1 MPKQLK
7 LVAAGVIAVMLA
19 IPTGAF
25 LYIHFVEPKAPARL
39 SLSTDPS
46 PDGSATSGTAAA
58 AGGLS
63 GTWKATP
70 ASQVGYRVNE
80 VLFGQVNVAVGRTSD
95 VSGTLTIGAGA
106 VTAADL
112 TVDMTTMTSDKPKR
126 DEQFRGRIMNTAAY
140 PTAAFR
146 LTKPVPLASVPGD
159 QSPVPERATGQL
171 TLRGVTRTVTVD
183 LKAQRNGGRIEVNG
197 AIPIAFADWGIPNP
211 TFGPVSTEDHGL
223 LELLIVAE
231 RAR

>member
-1 MPKQLK
+1 DRGARLLRRRRAGRGPPEGSPALSRVGVVERQPWKPSTPARIAGNEVIWAAAPRALTARLQGSPRPGAEHRVSHAQRYSARHHEGRYVPKQLK

-39 SLSTDPS
+39 SLSTDTT
-46 PDGSATSGTAAA
+46 DGSATSATAAA

-112 TVDMTTMTSDKPKR
+112 TVD
-126 DEQFRGRIMNTAAY
+126 
-140 PTAAFR
+140 
-146 LTKPVPLASVPGD
+146 
-159 QSPVPERATGQL
+159 
-171 TLRGVTRTVTVD
+171 
-183 LKAQRNGGRIEVNG
+183 
-197 AIPIAFADWGIPNP
+197 
-211 TFGPVSTEDHGL
+211 
-223 LELLIVAE
+223 
-231 RAR
+231 

>member
-1 MPKQLK
+1 K

-39 SLSTDPS
+39 SLSTDTT
-46 PDGSATSGTAAA
+46 DGSATSATAAA

-80 VLFGQVNVAVGRTSD
+80 VLFGQVNVAV
-95 VSGTLTIGAGA
+95 
-106 VTAADL
+106 
-112 TVDMTTMTSDKPKR
+112 
-126 DEQFRGRIMNTAAY
+126 
-140 PTAAFR
+140 
-146 LTKPVPLASVPGD
+146 
-159 QSPVPERATGQL
+159 
-171 TLRGVTRTVTVD
+171 D
-183 LKAQRNGGRIEVNG
+183 LKAQRNGGRFEVNG